1 MKIVVELTS
10 GFCNAR
16 CVWCFSQ
23 YDTGLTV
30 TKGFTSLINFKRFIN
45 LNKGFQ
51 DPFFHHILFRK
62 KKSDFSIV
70 PFSKGE
76 ALLNPEFIDII
87 DYAVS
92 KRVPLY
98 HIHTN
103 LAMDLTPEHL
113 KALCKHQK
121 VTVNFGGG
129 NKQTHYQNM
138 KTDFDKVLLN
148 LKRLV
153 YFKRITRSK
162 VTIQAKMVIN
172 KRNVNEV
179 SLLRRKVKKISK
191 RITVGTTEIL
201 FSCSNSSNEDKLKFI
216 EENLGREIPCRDKW
230 RISKGKVIVSPK
242 IKRCYGRVPTVRWDG
257 AVQICC
263 RAKSHEGI
271 VGNAFE
277 ESMKKILTS
286 SVYKKAMILGAKR
299 KYVPFC
305 KFCS

>member
-10 GFCNAR
+10 GLCNAR
-16 CVWCFSQ
+16 CVWCFTQ
-23 YDTGLTV
+23 YETGLTV
-30 TKGFTSLINFKRFIN
+30 TKGFMSLANFKRFIN
-45 LNKGFQ
+45 LNKGFR
-51 DPFFHHILFRK
+51 DPFFHRIPFA
-62 KKSDFSIV
+62 IV

-76 ALLNPEFIDII
+76 ALLNPEFTDII

-92 KRVPLY
+92 QKVPLWN
-98 HIHTN
+98 IHTN
-103 LAMDLTPEHL
+103 LGMELTL
-113 KALCKHQK
+113 KQLVALCKHRK

-129 NKQTHYQNM
+129 LKETHQHNVG
-138 KTDFDKVLLN
+138 TDLDKVLHN

-153 YFKRITRSK
+153 DVKQKTHSK
-162 VTIQAKMVIN
+162 VAIQAKMVIN

-179 SLLRRKVKKISK
+179 SILRRKINKISEN
-191 RITVGTTEIL
+191 ITWRTTKIL
-201 FSCSNSSNEDKLKFI
+201 FSCSNSSNEDKLRFI
-216 EENLGREIPCRDKW
+216 EENLAPEIPCRDNW
-230 RISKGKVIVSPK
+230 RISNGTVIVSPK

-277 ESMKKILTS
+277 DPMKKILTS
-286 SVYKKAMILGAKR
+286 SVYKKAMILGKKR